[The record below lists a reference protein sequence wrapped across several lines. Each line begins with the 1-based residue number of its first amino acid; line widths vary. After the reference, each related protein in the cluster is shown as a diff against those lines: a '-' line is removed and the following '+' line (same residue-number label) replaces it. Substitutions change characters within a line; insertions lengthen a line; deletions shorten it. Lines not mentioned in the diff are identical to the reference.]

1 MHSQRSYENGWWK
14 IRLSVCW
21 FIMIYAILM
30 AGGMGTRLK
39 VPEEKPLFK
48 LHDKPLIKYVL
59 DNLKSSKFI
68 DKIVIA
74 VSPNTQKTTKYLKS
88 LNEDFII
95 LDTSGEDYLK
105 DLSYI
110 LDYFEKKSKNDTLL
124 FINSDLPFIS
134 TETIDFVLDYYFKSD
149 KDALSIVV
157 PVEIFE
163 NLGLNYSYEFNGNVP
178 SGLNILRSENI
189 IQDENQLILKK
200 VELALNINT
209 IPDSEIAEKLYH
221 KYYI

>member
-1 MHSQRSYENGWWK
+1 
-14 IRLSVCW
+14 
-21 FIMIYAILM
+21 MIYAILM

-59 DNLKSSKFI
+59 DNLNSSKSI

-74 VSPNTQKTTKYLKS
+74 VSPNTCETTKYLKS
-88 LNEDFII
+88 LDEDFII
-95 LDTSGEDYLK
+95 LDTSGKDYLK

-110 LDYFEKKSKNDTLL
+110 LDYFEKMSKEDTLL
-124 FINSDLPFIS
+124 FINADLPFIS
-134 TETIDFVLDYYFKSD
+134 AETIDYVLDYYSKTD
-149 KDALSIVV
+149 KDALSVIV
-157 PVEIFE
+157 PVEIFKE
-163 NLGLNYSYEFNGNVP
+163 LGLDYSYDFNGCVP

-189 IQDENQLILKK
+189 IQDETQLVLKK

-221 KYYI
+221 EYYI